1 MTAKCHKKKKFSTRL
16 RIILRNVS
24 PNSLAS
30 LSSLC
35 LGLSYALY
43 VTQERRRV
51 RAASGKDIHLLLLSS
66 TIEINHFKSLLS
78 PFLPLSLLPPR
89 LPSSL
94 LVR

>member
-1 MTAKCHKKKKFSTRL
+1 M
-16 RIILRNVS
+16 
-24 PNSLAS
+24 
-30 LSSLC
+30 
-35 LGLSYALY
+35 
-43 VTQERRRV
+43 V